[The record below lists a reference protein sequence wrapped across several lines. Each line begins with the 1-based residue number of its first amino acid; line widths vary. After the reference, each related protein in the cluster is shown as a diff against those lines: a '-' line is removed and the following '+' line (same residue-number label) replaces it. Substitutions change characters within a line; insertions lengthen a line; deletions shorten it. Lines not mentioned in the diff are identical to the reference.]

1 VGCFGN
7 HQEEMINWFD
17 RSTGMAEAKPVIVQA
32 HGDGIHITLAIVS
45 CYVCLGAACLA
56 ARLM

>member
-1 VGCFGN
+1 
-7 HQEEMINWFD
+7 MINRFH

-32 HGDGIHITLAIVS
+32 REDGIHITLVIVS